1 LCAPRANPSF
11 EVQQFRVGCVVQL
24 SHRLSSFAQRRAD
37 AVTHCAG
44 HKKARSDPPGRDT
57 HSYDDGLNTQD
68 SVTRVNSFFAFVSHT
83 EHALICNIVRMERLS
98 SLEQFQPHERRR
110 GSVMTTARFSQRPTI
125 AIATARTSRE

>member
-1 LCAPRANPSF
+1 
-11 EVQQFRVGCVVQL
+11 
-24 SHRLSSFAQRRAD
+24 LSSFAQRRAD
-37 AVTHCAG
+37 AATLRAG
-44 HKKARSDPPGRDT
+44 HEKARSDPPGRDT

-110 GSVMTTARFSQRPTI
+110 GSVMTTARFPRRPAV
-125 AIATARTSRE
+125 AIATARIKGE